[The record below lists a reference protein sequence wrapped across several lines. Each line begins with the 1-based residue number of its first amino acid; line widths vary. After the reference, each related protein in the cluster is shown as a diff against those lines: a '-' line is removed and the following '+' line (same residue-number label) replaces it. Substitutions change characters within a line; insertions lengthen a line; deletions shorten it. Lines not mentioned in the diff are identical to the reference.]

1 MWIRLIYCSPQSLVF
16 HLKVR
21 YIKGMKV
28 CMLALLLPAF
38 CVGLWAENLQEW
50 LIPLREAVYE
60 QKLNADNIKPLYSAA
75 KTAANAN
82 CSGAALDLA
91 LSRCEYFMGRAFQF
105 EKRNNEAFAS
115 YQEGIKFAEK
125 ALGTAPSDGAWVMRA
140 ENLSQSCAVGTVA
153 YAMANGLNVEK
164 FAKNALAL
172 NSRNAAAQII
182 IAARWV
188 YAPAPFNNHRK
199 GIEMMTDIL
208 EKGDMEKDDHFNV
221 NTAIGYAYIQQKKYA
236 DARPWLLKSLEIYPS
251 NKFIAEL
258 LNKK

>member
-1 MWIRLIYCSPQSLVF
+1 
-16 HLKVR
+16 
-21 YIKGMKV
+21 
-28 CMLALLLPAF
+28 MLALFLPAF

-60 QKLNADNIKPLYSAA
+60 QKLDVENIKPLYFSA
-75 KTAANAN
+75 KIAANTN
-82 CSGAALDLA
+82 CSGAVLDLA
-91 LSRCEYFMGRAFQF
+91 LSRCEYFMGRAFQYY
-105 EKRNNEAFAS
+105 KRNGEALTH
-115 YQEGIKFAEK
+115 YLEGIKFAEK
-125 ALGTAPSDGAWVMRA
+125 AAAASPSAEAWVMQA

-172 NSRNAAAQII
+172 NSRNAAAQYLV
-182 IAARWV
+182 AARWV
-188 YAPAPFNNHRK
+188 FAPAPLNNIRK

-208 EKGDMEKDDHFNV
+208 EKGDMEKDDRFNV
-221 NTAIGYAYIQQKKYA
+221 NSAIGYAYVQQKKYA

-251 NKFIAEL
+251 NKFAAEL